1 MVVNIA
7 RRPHAAAAFSFSLA
21 GGGAFALVSSFHVLG
36 HDAEGTPLSVM
47 GAEDR
52 PSLRSHGCVLAA
64 ADIPPRYLIGEIFC
78 RVLEGAIVPFFSGVA
93 PEFPLIR

>member
-1 MVVNIA
+1 M
-7 RRPHAAAAFSFSLA
+7 RPPRFRFHLP

-36 HDAEGTPLSVM
+36 HDAEGTPLPVM

-52 PSLRSHGCVLAA
+52 PSLRSPGCVLAA

-78 RVLEGAIVPFFSGVA
+78 RVLVGAIVPFFSGVA
-93 PEFPLIR
+93 TEFPLIR